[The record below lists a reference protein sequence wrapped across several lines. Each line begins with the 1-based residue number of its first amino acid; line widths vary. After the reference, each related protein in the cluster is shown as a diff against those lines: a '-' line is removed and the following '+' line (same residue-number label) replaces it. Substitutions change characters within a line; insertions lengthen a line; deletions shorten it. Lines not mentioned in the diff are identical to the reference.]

1 MFCFELLCF
10 FLFLGGWGGVGVVL
24 WSWNEH
30 CSMKHVKRLCC
41 DVIEVG
47 FALHADCF
55 VLHDDATQF
64 LSSPCSEYPLSMV
77 QTAMGEAC
85 CIFCADHRELK
96 QRAILT
102 TGLSFVDEPWSVLCS
117 YCGGDPFIELSSRI
131 LFSCNDKI
139 AMTWFPVILFL
150 LCFQRNFIKNLQV
163 VYLDDVEWCFWCILF
178 LVLCIIYRF
187 LFNLWQV
194 LSLAFS

>member
-1 MFCFELLCF
+1 
-10 FLFLGGWGGVGVVL
+10 VL
-24 WSWNEH
+24 WCDWS
-30 CSMKHVKRLCC
+30 RLC
-41 DVIEVG
+41 
-47 FALHADCF
+47 
-55 VLHDDATQF
+55 
-64 LSSPCSEYPLSMV
+64 S
-77 QTAMGEAC
+77 AC
-85 CIFCADHRELK
+85 RLFCASRWCDSVSFFPLFRIPAQHGTDGDGGSMLHLLRWSWELK

-163 VYLDDVEWCFWCILF
+163 VYLDDVEWCFWCIF
-178 LVLCIIYRF
+178 F
-187 LFNLWQV
+187 FSFMHNL
-194 LSLAFS
+194 